1 MSPAF
6 KFKKPYSWPNL
17 NPRKTRSNLGYLFD
31 TVLVTRRKYF
41 SYTFD
46 FFFLEIKKKSYT
58 FDLLYHQDEKIK
70 LFQSLCFRHSLH
82 ETSYIKLESH
92 HSSSAIIHIVSSIA
106 YEIFITLTYY
116 SCHDQSDLPLSY
128 GLFPCLRD
136 NHRVSKMVLA

>member
-41 SYTFD
+41 
-46 FFFLEIKKKSYT
+46 SYT